1 MTIPYNTKVMDET
14 GAEDNTLGTITITK
28 YDGKDLEKKEL
39 RYDGSEVYVAK
50 AGDVMTITVKEG

>member
-1 MTIPYNTKVMDET
+1 MDET